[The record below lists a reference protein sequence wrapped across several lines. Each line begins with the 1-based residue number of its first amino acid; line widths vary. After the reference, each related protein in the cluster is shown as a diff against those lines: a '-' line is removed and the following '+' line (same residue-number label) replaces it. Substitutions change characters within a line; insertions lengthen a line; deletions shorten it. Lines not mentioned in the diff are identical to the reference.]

1 MRGSLA
7 CVRPKCL
14 NLEAGLGSSRRTD
27 HEHKPCLGESYR
39 TLGPILLESV
49 ALTQLGISQP
59 RASSDIYVALA
70 VLLWSSTTAARVT
83 TEYRE
88 KPFLKR

>member
-1 MRGSLA
+1 MRASLA
-7 CVRPKCL
+7 RVRPKWL
-14 NLEAGLGSSRRTD
+14 NLEAGLGSPRRLH
-27 HEHKPCLGESYR
+27 HEHEPCLGESCH
-39 TLGPILLESV
+39 TLTLIRVRAV